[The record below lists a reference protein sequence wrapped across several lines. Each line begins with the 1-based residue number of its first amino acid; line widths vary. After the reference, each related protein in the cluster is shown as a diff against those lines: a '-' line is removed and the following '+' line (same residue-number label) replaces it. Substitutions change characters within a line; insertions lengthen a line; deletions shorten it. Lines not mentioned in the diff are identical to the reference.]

1 MKAFLKGSDNSVF
14 SLSPKVTTLGREG
27 CDIQLQTSGVDQQ
40 HAVIEYHEQEDCYVL
55 QDLNTAQGTYVN
67 DCRVQNAIVRLAPG
81 DIVKVGYSGVPFE
94 LNIENPPPAR
104 QERPAGFQQIA
115 YPPVQQRPAWS
126 QPLTLL
132 SDTMNYVPT
141 DTQPSINQGAMNLP
155 YLSTGPATITIP
167 SAVWTPTNQP
177 VPRPPVSLRARPL
190 SAGSARP
197 VSAGSAASSAR
208 RVNGGFDRVQ
218 TFTSPV
224 QSPVTS
230 QRSVVSGGW
239 TNGLDRRATPP
250 VSVPVMGS
258 PDNFRLQEKEQR
270 IIALTEEVSRL
281 RNLEVDTLRK
291 DQMLQQMQQQILELQ
306 HRVATQGPLI
316 MGADTDL
323 SQRVV
328 ALETELTSK
337 NQEMISMKE
346 QFRTIQLS
354 NAQLERSSSPPVMTD
369 ELSLKLKELNN
380 VKNELERVKKDKGI
394 TSGLV
399 TQMQRDLSS
408 KDSTI
413 SKLTREIEMLKKEL
427 REKEGYVSTMTAKV
441 NKMKDTGKS
450 TEERD
455 AREKELI
462 SLRQKF
468 KATENKI
475 QEHQDLISK
484 LKEELEKT
492 KLSVFEE
499 KQIQKKTQIQMD
511 QTKAELVDVQRTE
524 RVVRVDLE
532 QATKRLERFRNRVI
546 QVTYSTPGIKAPETE
561 IGDDELIETLKK
573 IVDERTSF
581 FQKVKDLEIQLK
593 STDSA
598 QDSFKKTS
606 SDLRNKLNNIIT
618 HLKTNGFNATSLK
631 QELDLLN
638 SVVTSDS
645 LVWVRDSLV
654 DLLKSALSW
663 EQAIEASLEQCGVNV
678 KLSNDEPGKHIL
690 LLFAKWESSIS
701 EKERLMA
708 QITQVEQQYKEELTR
723 NRTVAEE
730 DSENRVRDAIEKTRL
745 EGEEKLNRA
754 LEEVRAVEEEKLDN
768 AVREERQRVEQ
779 LEMSLE
785 QLQET
790 FTNQQGDVRSQAE
803 ETSQMMERLEE
814 YSTLEQSLREQIV
827 SLETQVTEFKEN
839 LSQEGQKWDRKYEQD
854 IQSYKEQN
862 KQHGVTICAMEE
874 RLVKMTKRAREY
886 QDEVSTYKKTIHE
899 LRGEVTALKSK
910 PVPKP
915 VPPPKPKVIVQKPS
929 EDFVAMENLIIIL
942 RKESTELKS
951 KIQDQEDVVLGLR
964 RDLAGAHAR
973 LSDITGELSETQ
985 KRENEKNKELLIQ
998 RERELTDVRQQLAKL
1013 SKIIDKQKDEL
1024 KSLESSLS
1032 KEKSFSQKYKSN
1044 LTENM
1049 DKIRALET
1057 ALELEKEEQKNQL
1070 SLLDQEGRIT
1080 SEMTALGAQCRGER
1094 HEQVIMRQRE
1104 ALAELRSRIKSL
1116 EVSKPP
1122 LPTQDHALQQVIMLK
1137 KELAEMR
1144 ANQALSEDKVALG
1157 TLDRE
1162 VSRARGLL
1170 GNANPEA
1177 DMERSAHR
1185 ETMDALD
1192 SSENTYLTLLRAVA
1206 SCLDLDSVDGLRP
1219 IGHIPRDERERLIM
1233 ERENACQLVAN
1244 RIKVLKE
1251 RVSRKDELL
1260 HGYERD
1266 LVKMRQSQELAE
1278 RKATQVENLV
1288 SDVKTKAEETQYLR
1302 ESLNR
1307 TRDRLDQEKRLNTA
1321 IKQRKT
1327 FHLENERAHIP
1338 STRPGSYSSHKC
1350 SNIDIMGKNV
1360 AKKRQ
1365 QKDMVKRKNYE
1376 IHTLKSELVD
1386 KEKSLCDSEYRLA
1399 TLENSMGLERQAEFV
1414 ES

>member
-1 MKAFLKGSDNSVF
+1 MKAFLKGSDNTVF
-14 SLSPKVTTLGREG
+14 PLSPKVTTLGREG

-40 HAVIEYHEQEDCYVL
+40 HAVIEYHEQEDGYVL

-81 DIVKVGYSGVPFE
+81 DIIKFGYSGVPFE
-94 LNIENPPPAR
+94 LNVENPPP
-104 QERPAGFQQIA
+104 IA

-132 SDTMNYVPT
+132 SDNMNYT
-141 DTQPSINQGAMNLP
+141 QADTQQSLMTPAMAQGMAQGMTQGSMNLP

-167 SAVWTPTNQP
+167 SAVWTPTTQP
-177 VPRPPVSLRARPL
+177 MPRPPASLRARPL

-197 VSAGSAASSAR
+197 VSAGSAAASAR
-208 RVNGGFDRVQ
+208 RVGGGYDRVQ
-218 TFTSPV
+218 TFTSPI

-230 QRSVVSGGW
+230 QRSVGVSGGW
-239 TNGLDRRATPP
+239 TNGMERRTTPP
-250 VSVPVMGS
+250 VSVPMGGTS
-258 PDNFRLQEKEQR
+258 EMLRLQEKEQK
-270 IIALTEEVSRL
+270 IMALSDEVTRL
-281 RNLEVDTLRK
+281 RMMEAETFRK
-291 DQMLQQMQQQILELQ
+291 DQMLQQMQQQIMELQ

-316 MGADTDL
+316 MGEDADL

-328 ALETELTSK
+328 ALEHELTTK
-337 NQEMISMKE
+337 NQEMNSMRE
-346 QFRTIQLS
+346 QLT
-354 NAQLERSSSPPVMTD
+354 NVQLETPSSPAVMTD

-441 NKMKDTGKS
+441 NKLKDTGKS

-468 KATENKI
+468 KSTENKI
-475 QEHQDLISK
+475 QEQHDLISK

-492 KLSVFEE
+492 KLTVFEE

-511 QTKAELVDVQRTE
+511 QAKAELVDVQRTE

-532 QATKRLERFRNRVI
+532 QASKRLERFRNRII

-606 SDLRNKLNNIIT
+606 TDLRNKLNNIIT
-618 HLKTNGFNATSLK
+618 HLKTNGFNVTSLK

-638 SVVTSDS
+638 SVVTSDT
-645 LVWVRDSLV
+645 LVWARDMLV
-654 DLLKSALSW
+654 DLLTSALSW
-663 EQAIEASLEQCGVNV
+663 EQTIESSLEKCGVNV

-690 LLFAKWESSIS
+690 LLFAKWESSLS
-701 EKERLMA
+701 EKERLMS
-708 QITQVEQQYKEELTR
+708 QITQVETQYKEELAR
-723 NRTVAEE
+723 NRTMAEE
-730 DSENRVRDAIEKTRL
+730 DAENRVRDAIEKTRL
-745 EGEEKLNRA
+745 GGEEKLNRA
-754 LEEVRAVEEEKLDN
+754 LEEIRAVEEEKLDN
-768 AVREERQRVEQ
+768 AVRVERQRIEQ
-779 LEMSLE
+779 LEQSLE

-803 ETSQMMERLEE
+803 ETSQMMMQLEE
-814 YSTLEQSLREQIV
+814 YTTMETSLREQIV
-827 SLETQVTEFKEN
+827 ALETQCAELEDK
-839 LSQEGQKWDRKYEQD
+839 QAHEGQRQDKKYEQD

-862 KQHGVTICAMEE
+862 KQHGVTICAMED
-874 RLVKMTKRAREY
+874 RLVKMTKRAKEY
-886 QDEVSTYKKTIHE
+886 QDEVTMYKKTIHE
-899 LRGEVTALKSK
+899 LRGELTTLKSR

-915 VPPPKPKVIVQKPS
+915 VPPPKPKVIIQKPS
-929 EDFVAMENLIIIL
+929 EDYVAMENLIVFL
-942 RKESTELKS
+942 RKDSVELKS
-951 KIQDQEDVVLGLR
+951 KIQSQEDVILGLR

-985 KRENEKNKELLIQ
+985 KRENEKNKELLIH

-1013 SKIIDKQKDEL
+1013 SKIIDKQKEEL
-1024 KSLESSLS
+1024 KSLECNLS

-1044 LTENM
+1044 LTDNM
-1049 DKIRALET
+1049 DKIKSLEI

-1070 SLLDQEGRIT
+1070 TLLDHEGRIT

-1157 TLDRE
+1157 SLDRE

-1170 GNANPEA
+1170 GNSNPEA

-1206 SCLDLDSVDGLRP
+1206 SCLELDSVEGLRP

-1233 ERENACQLVAN
+1233 ERENACQLVAS
-1244 RIKVLKE
+1244 RIKVLRE

-1260 HGYERD
+1260 QGYERD
-1266 LVKMRQSQELAE
+1266 LVKMRQSQELAD

-1288 SDVKTKAEETQYLR
+1288 TDVKTKAEETQYLR

-1338 STRPGSYSSHKC
+1338 SARSATYSSHNC
-1350 SNIDIMGKNV
+1350 GSTDIMGKNA

-1365 QKDMVKRKNYE
+1365 QKDVMKRKNYE
-1376 IHTLKSELVD
+1376 IHTLKSELVG
-1386 KEKSLCDSEYRLA
+1386 KEKSLCDTEYRLA
-1399 TLENSMGLERQAEFV
+1399 TLENSMGLERQADIV

>member
-1 MKAFLKGSDNSVF
+1 MKAFLKGSDNALF

-27 CDIQLQTSGVDQQ
+27 CDIQLQTPGIDQQ

-81 DIVKVGYSGVPFE
+81 DIIKFGYGGVPFE
-94 LNIENPPPAR
+94 LNIENPPP
-104 QERPAGFQQIA
+104 IA

-132 SDTMNYVPT
+132 SDTMNYVQADAP
-141 DTQPSINQGAMNLP
+141 PSINPGAMNLP

-197 VSAGSAASSAR
+197 LSAGSAASSAR
-208 RVNGGFDRVQ
+208 RVNGAFGGVQ
-218 TFTSPV
+218 NLTSPI
-224 QSPVTS
+224 QSPAMS
-230 QRSVVSGGW
+230 QRSVGVSGGW
-239 TNGLDRRATPP
+239 TNGLDRRPP
-250 VSVPVMGS
+250 VAVPIVG
-258 PDNFRLQEKEQR
+258 NTLQEKEQK
-270 IIALTEEVSRL
+270 IISLMEEVSSL
-281 RNLEVDTLRK
+281 RNVEANSQRK
-291 DQMLQQMQQQILELQ
+291 DQMLQQMQQQISELQ
-306 HRVATQGPLI
+306 HRLTTQGPLI
-316 MGADTDL
+316 MGSDTDL

-337 NQEMISMKE
+337 NQEIIAMRE
-346 QFRTIQLS
+346 QLT
-354 NAQLERSSSPPVMTD
+354 NAQLDRSSSPPLMTD

-468 KATENKI
+468 KSTENKI

-598 QDSFKKTS
+598 QDSFKKTVT
-606 SDLRNKLNNIIT
+606 DLRNKLNNIIT

-638 SVVTSDS
+638 SVVTSDT
-645 LVWVRDSLV
+645 LVWVKDSLT
-654 DLLKSALSW
+654 DLLKSTLSW

-678 KLSNDEPGKHIL
+678 KLSNDEPGKHIQ

-701 EKERLMA
+701 EKERLTA
-708 QITQVEQQYKEELTR
+708 QITQVEQQYKEELSR
-723 NRTVAEE
+723 NRTMAEE
-730 DSENRVRDAIEKTRL
+730 DAENRVRDAIEKTRL
-745 EGEEKLNRA
+745 EGEDKLNRA

-779 LEMSLE
+779 LERSLE

-790 FTNQQGDVRSQAE
+790 FTNQQGDVRTQAE
-803 ETSQMMERLEE
+803 ETSQMIEKLEE
-814 YSTLEQSLREQIV
+814 YSTLETSLREQITA
-827 SLETQVTEFKEN
+827 LESQRAEN
-839 LSQEGQKWDRKYEQD
+839 EANLALESHKWEKKYEQD

-874 RLVKMTKRAREY
+874 RLVKMTKRVKEY

-899 LRGEVTALKSK
+899 LRGELTAIKSK
-910 PVPKP
+910 PPPKP

-929 EDFVAMENLIIIL
+929 EDFVAMENLIVIL

-951 KIQDQEDVVLGLR
+951 KIQDQEDVILGLR

-1013 SKIIDKQKDEL
+1013 SKIIDKQKEEL
-1024 KSLESSLS
+1024 KTLECSLS

-1044 LTENM
+1044 MTENM
-1049 DKIRALET
+1049 DKIRALEA

-1104 ALAELRSRIKSL
+1104 ALAELRSRIKTL

-1157 TLDRE
+1157 SLDRE

-1170 GNANPEA
+1170 GNSNPEA

-1206 SCLDLDSVDGLRP
+1206 SCLDLESVDGLRP
-1219 IGHIPRDERERLIM
+1219 IGHIPKDERERLMM
-1233 ERENACQLVAN
+1233 ERENSCQLVAN

-1251 RVSRKDELL
+1251 RVARKDELL
-1260 HGYERD
+1260 QGYERD

-1338 STRPGSYSSHKC
+1338 SSRPGSYSSHKC
-1350 SNIDIMGKNV
+1350 GSVDMMGKSV

-1365 QKDMVKRKNYE
+1365 QKDLMKRKNYE

-1386 KEKSLCDSEYRLA
+1386 KEKSLCDTEYRLA
-1399 TLENSMGLERQAEFV
+1399 TLENSMGLERQAEIV